1 MGRGSV
7 RNASCT
13 ILDKVNDHMDAP
25 WDRRIINLA
34 YSRLLLP
41 YFEPRSYR
49 GVSKIQREYEATE
62 RLPLATNL
70 QTQWRSLLQMLQHA
84 YDTTAF
90 YRQRFDAAGVSVK
103 DIQSPDDL
111 KKIPPVT
118 RDDLR
123 AHALDM
129 CSRSFAPDQLT
140 KAATGGTTDTP
151 VTLYR
156 NASSLP
162 YKNAVQARFNA
173 WADFR
178 PGDKTFFLW
187 GAQSDYAA
195 NPSWRWRFYDQR
207 LMRRF
212 WAPTSVFNRE
222 VFTNYRDR
230 LNRMRPRV
238 MYAYPTPLAL
248 FSEFLSESGADY
260 HRPAVVITTA
270 ELLLGDQRALIEQ
283 AMGGKVFDHF
293 GARDFGMI
301 AAECAAHDGL
311 HLNPHAAFIEHI
323 PLASMETADLHEM
336 LVTDL
341 LNFGMPLI
349 RYKVNDCSVLGRQDC
364 SCGVGY
370 PKIQKIMGRTTDN
383 FYLADGTV
391 VSGVVA
397 RRLGNYC
404 PGIKKIQIVQ
414 EALDYFEVRYVT
426 GPGFADSDVQTLRQK
441 LFEAFGK
448 EVRLELRSLPDIER
462 ERSGKTRLC
471 ISKVGPR
478 GKRGGHPS

>member
-1 MGRGSV
+1 MHASWGRRV
-7 RNASCT
+7 
-13 ILDKVNDHMDAP
+13 
-25 WDRRIINLA
+25 INLTYA
-34 YSRLLLP
+34 RLLLP

-49 GVSKIQREYEATE
+49 GVSQIQSQYAAKEQ
-62 RLPLATNL
+62 LPLEENL
-70 QTQWRSLLQMLQHA
+70 DTQWQSLRKMLQHA
-84 YDTTAF
+84 YETTPF
-90 YRQRFDAAGVSVK
+90 YRRRFDEAGFSVK
-103 DIQSPDDL
+103 QLQSPDDL
-111 KKIPPVT
+111 QKIPPLT

-123 AHALDM
+123 AHALEM
-129 CSRSFAPDQLT
+129 CSNLFTPEQMT

-156 NASSLP
+156 NATSLP
-162 YKNAVQARFNA
+162 FKNAVQARFNA

-195 NPSWRWRFYDQR
+195 NPSWRWRLYDQTV
-207 LMRRF
+207 MRRF

-222 VFTNYRDR
+222 IFEKYRDH

-238 MYAYPTPLAL
+238 VYAYPTPLAL
-248 FSEFLSESGADY
+248 FSEFLLDSGKEY
-260 HRPAVVITTA
+260 HRPEVVICTA
-270 ELLLGDQRALIEQ
+270 ELLSEDQRSLVEK
-283 AMGGKVFDHF
+283 AMGRKMFDHF

-301 AAECAAHDGL
+301 AAECAVHDGL
-311 HLNPHAAFIEHI
+311 HLNPHSAFIEHI
-323 PLASMETADLHEM
+323 PLAGTENNGLNEM

-349 RYKVNDCSVLGRQDC
+349 RYQVNDCSVLGMQEC

-370 PKIQKIMGRTTDN
+370 PKIQKIMGRVTDN

-414 EALDYFEVRYVT
+414 EAFDRFEVRYVA
-426 GPGFADSDVQTLRQK
+426 GPGMAESDTQTLRK
-441 LFEAFGK
+441 KIHEVFGN
-448 EVRLELRSLPDIER
+448 VQLDLRQVPDIER

-471 ISKVGPR
+471 ISKVKPKSGVPATL
-478 GKRGGHPS
+478 GHPARTD